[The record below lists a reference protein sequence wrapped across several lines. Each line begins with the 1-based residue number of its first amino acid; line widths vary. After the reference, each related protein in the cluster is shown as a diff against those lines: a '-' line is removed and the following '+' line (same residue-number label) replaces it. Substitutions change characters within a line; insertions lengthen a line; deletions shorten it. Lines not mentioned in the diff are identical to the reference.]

1 MRVDWFQKFFLICVF
16 LNFQACTNGVTLW
29 QWTYGLILMTQ
40 VTDPYIP
47 IYSERKTMSQFPHMK
62 MSWHILSFRTLWL
75 KYQIL
80 RFIILLLELKVIW
93 QSTISLSCLVA
104 SDFSGLHRPYS
115 GPSLESLT
123 QPPVQAPSYKFL
135 VCWCQTMHCI
145 CQSWRKPEHSSSS
158 HFLCEA

>member
-1 MRVDWFQKFFLICVF
+1 MSVDWFQKFFLICVF

-40 VTDPYIP
+40 VTDPHIP
-47 IYSERKTMSQFPHMK
+47 IYSKRKIMSQFPHMK

-104 SDFSGLHRPYS
+104 CRLFRSTQALFW
-115 GPSLESLT
+115 SLT
-123 QPPVQAPSYKFL
+123 REPD
-135 VCWCQTMHCI
+135 TT
-145 CQSWRKPEHSSSS
+145 SSPGSKLQVSS
-158 HFLCEA
+158 MLASNYALYLSKLEKAWTFF